1 MLHRVFNGTM
11 TVFYVMAIFNPSQNA
26 LEHLTTN
33 ASCWQVV
40 LKCEFI
46 IPVSQPTFPKL
57 NVGILGL
64 ALMDQQGGQGKVKTK
79 TIFGQSF
86 EVSQGF

>member
-1 MLHRVFNGTM
+1 M

-46 IPVSQPTFPKL
+46 IPVFPKL

-64 ALMDQQGGQGKVKTK
+64 AWMDQQGGEGKGKTM

-86 EVSQGF
+86 KVSQGF